1 MTRQQ
6 SLGLTRRQLLAV
18 GSSAAAPFVGG
29 QLAFADARPGATV
42 RDRFWLWGVSA
53 GALDKGWG
61 LPGSSRITPVEAAY
75 YMSIPNVIMV
85 RYEGKPEMPFE
96 QYAVPFRPLEQVV
109 WSVVGAGGATE
120 SQERQAVLDLARK
133 NRNFTGVQM
142 DDFFFGKPKDGK
154 IAALST
160 EQLRELQDRLKSGSK
175 KLNLWVTLYTHQ
187 LDEPIQDYLKYC
199 EDVTLWTWKAEDLDK
214 LTANFEK
221 ARKVAPNSR
230 IVLGCYMWDC
240 GTHKPMPVRAM
251 QHQAEQGLKWLQ
263 DGRIHGMIF
272 LASCICDLGLETVE
286 WTREWIQEVGGR
298 KLPAQRTARH
308 A

>member
-1 MTRQQ
+1 MIRQQ
-6 SLGLTRRQLLAV
+6 GLSLTRRQLLAI
-18 GSSAAAPFVGG
+18 GSSATAPFVGG
-29 QLAFADARPGATV
+29 QIAFAQARPGTSV
-42 RDRFWLWGVSA
+42 RDRLWLWGHPA
-53 GALDKGWG
+53 GAHDKGYD
-61 LPGSSRITPVEAAY
+61 LPGPSRITPVEAAY

-85 RYEGKPEMPFE
+85 RYEGKPEMPFA
-96 QYAVPFRPLEQVV
+96 QYAIPFRPLEQVV

-120 SQERQAVLDLARK
+120 VEERQAVLDLAGK
-133 NRNFTGVQM
+133 NPNFTGVQM
-142 DDFFFGKPKDGK
+142 DDFFFGKPKNGK

-187 LDEPIQDYLKYC
+187 LDDPIGEYLKFC
-199 EDVTLWTWKAEDLDK
+199 DDVTLWTWKAEDLDK
-214 LTANFEK
+214 LTTNFEK

-230 IVLGCYMWDC
+230 IVLGCYMWDY
-240 GTHKPMPVRAM
+240 GARKPMPVDAM

-272 LASCICDLGLETVE
+272 LASCICDLGLEAVE
-286 WTREWIQEVGGR
+286 WTREWIHKVGNR
-298 KLPAQRTARH
+298 KLPAERTARG